1 MIGQMEAQQ
10 RDHEEKL
17 ARYYQLNSRTSQ
29 EIVNQ
34 EMLLQ
39 GNIAQLQ
46 AQLQAQLLEAQ
57 ASAHKQCQTLA
68 FAPSR

>member
-1 MIGQMEAQQ
+1 MEAQQ
-10 RDHEEKL
+10 RNHEEEL

-46 AQLQAQLLEAQ
+46 AQLLESQ

-68 FAPSR
+68 FAPLR

>member
-1 MIGQMEAQQ
+1 MEAQQ
-10 RDHEEKL
+10 RNHEEEL

-46 AQLQAQLLEAQ
+46 AQLLEAQ